1 MTLLDILYE
10 KITDAVE
17 DGILSEEEARD
28 EWMWT
33 KEEIIREMGVK
44 HD

>member
-28 EWMWT
+28 KRMWT
-33 KEEIIREMGVK
+33 REEVMREME
-44 HD
+44 DD